1 MKNNGGEETV
11 CCFKMSVRKKRRVG
25 GAFFFHE
32 LFLKDWTA
40 RCKQWFIILK
50 SSCYNS
56 HDKERG
62 KKKKPKSIFFCKYF
76 VKWKNYRRD
85 LEKGSK

>member
-25 GAFFFHE
+25 GASFFFHE

-62 KKKKPKSIFFCKYF
+62 KKKNLKVSFF
-76 VKWKNYRRD
+76 VNI
-85 LEKGSK
+85 L